1 MGSVGVVEVATPVG
15 EDNGQGAG
23 DEGDDP
29 QPRLGVAAV
38 QQAEQGGKQQQTEED
53 VNVPEDSTKLIQDV
67 IKIYLFIDVDLRIL
81 LEW

>member
-1 MGSVGVVEVATPVG
+1 MGVVEVATPVG

-67 IKIYLFIDVDLRIL
+67 IKIYLFIDVYLRI
-81 LEW
+81 

>member
-1 MGSVGVVEVATPVG
+1 MGVVEVATPVG

-67 IKIYLFIDVDLRIL
+67 SKIYLFIDVDLRI
-81 LEW
+81 

>member
-1 MGSVGVVEVATPVG
+1 MGVVEVATPVG

-53 VNVPEDSTKLIQDV
+53 VNVPEESTKLIQDV
-67 IKIYLFIDVDLRIL
+67 MKIYLFIDVDLRI
-81 LEW
+81 